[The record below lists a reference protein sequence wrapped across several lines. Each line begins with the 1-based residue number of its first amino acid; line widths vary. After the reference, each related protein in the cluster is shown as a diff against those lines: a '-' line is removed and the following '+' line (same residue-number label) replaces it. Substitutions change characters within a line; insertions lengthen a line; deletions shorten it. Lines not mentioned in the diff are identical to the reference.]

1 MMREYLSLG
10 TPSNTPLA
18 SVKGLVLSEHLY
30 NNAMLAVAPVVT
42 RIINEHANDM
52 KTAREL
58 AKAIYE
64 GYDFKEDPLDVQKEL
79 PKYLHKPLAKLIAS
93 GLKTPAL
100 RAAYLQYLNNAGDK
114 ASKADMAK
122 LLQVAFYERNR
133 YLANRIAQTELH
145 RIHSDTRASE
155 IMADDQVHWVQ
166 VRMSQTHPKYDIC
179 DYHSKLNA
187 YGKGAGIYP
196 KGKAPKPPYHP
207 FCRCKLSPV
216 ITIDPPKTPP
226 VENKSASRAFISSL
240 PTSQAVAILGSRE
253 KLAQFLRDKDLSV
266 LGIVDQN
273 KPKGYETRY
282 VGDVGVASS
291 LTSQLDE
298 SVDGKSLTKIQNYHQ
313 AAEYGRVILDRLKS
327 NGVDF
332 DFGQFDVKKIN
343 SYEADQINSVALWR
357 EKLLEMLHDEVGTKG
372 IMNNVEFGSGAKKIG
387 LRAMQK
393 LPDSWT
399 EAADSVGKL
408 VIKKTTARGFAWTA
422 DKDYDRGV
430 NFGGGHK
437 VTEPIKK
444 GFGYI
449 ITDASSTVEHELVH
463 RVQSSLPELDG
474 IFQQLHKDRT
484 KDDKLERL
492 IDITGNRGFKSDEVA
507 RKDGYYNSYMGR
519 EYGNGEAKEVMT
531 MALEPILGGLSKA
544 DLKTNED
551 LSDFWRTNVNLIKF
565 ANVDRELFEV
575 SIGLLFGWKK

>member
-1 MMREYLSLG
+1 MNDQQHTQNLNAITQDIQQLAQQAYQAILAKIGTAPASVIIRQVLKDYSLEVQSAVDSMMREYLSLG

-18 SVKGLVLSEHLY
+18 IVNGLVLSEHLY

-42 RIINEHANDM
+42 RIINDHAKEM

-100 RAAYLQYLNNAGDK
+100 RAAYLQYLNHAGDK
-114 ASKADMAK
+114 DSKADMAK
-122 LLQVAFYERNR
+122 LLQIAFYERNR

-179 DYHSKLNA
+179 DYHANLNA
-187 YGKGAGIYP
+187 YGKGKGIYP

-226 VENKSASRAFISSL
+226 LENKSASRAFISSL

-253 KLAQFLRDKDLSV
+253 KLAQFMKDKDLSV

-282 VGDVGVASS
+282 VGEVGSGIMGGMKDFKKFISDALDKENKRHDVFPLINLSAINGLDGDWIKNAK
-291 LTSQLDE
+291 LTS
-298 SVDGKSLTKIQNYHQ
+298 KMIK
-313 AAEYGRVILDRLKS
+313 
-327 NGVDF
+327 
-332 DFGQFDVKKIN
+332 
-343 SYEADQINSVALWR
+343 ADTGSIRN
-357 EKLLEMLHDEVGTKG
+357 LLTKG
-372 IMNNVEFGSGAKKIG
+372 IYAVREKPKAKQKPTLTPLEVMDLPLFLQTPDRIYFDGSIIIVKELPTKEYVKIVIG
-387 LRAMQK
+387 L
-393 LPDSWT
+393 DN
-399 EAADSVGKL
+399 
-408 VIKKTTARGFAWTA
+408 
-422 DKDYDRGV
+422 GV
-430 NFGGGHK
+430 EKIN
-437 VTEPIKK
+437 
-444 GFGYI
+444 
-449 ITDASSTVEHELVH
+449 
-463 RVQSSLPELDG
+463 
-474 IFQQLHKDRT
+474 
-484 KDDKLERL
+484 
-492 IDITGNRGFKSDEVA
+492 GN
-507 RKDGYYNSYMGR
+507 
-519 EYGNGEAKEVMT
+519 KEVYHTIYSGMVFDLT
-531 MALEPILGGLSKA
+531 SLENN
-544 DLKTNED
+544 LKD
-551 LSDFWRTNVNLIKF
+551 AKRIY
-565 ANVDRELFEV
+565 
-575 SIGLLFGWKK
+575 

>member
-1 MMREYLSLG
+1 MNDQQHTQNLNAITQDIQQLAQEAYQAILAKIGTAPASVIIRQVLKEYSLEVQSAVDSMMRDYLSLG

-253 KLAQFLRDKDLSV
+253 KLAQFMKDKDLSV

-282 VGDVGVASS
+282 VG
-291 LTSQLDE
+291 
-298 SVDGKSLTKIQNYHQ
+298 
-313 AAEYGRVILDRLKS
+313 
-327 NGVDF
+327 
-332 DFGQFDVKKIN
+332 
-343 SYEADQINSVALWR
+343 
-357 EKLLEMLHDEVGTKG
+357 EV
-372 IMNNVEFGSGAKKIG
+372 
-387 LRAMQK
+387 
-393 LPDSWT
+393 
-399 EAADSVGKL
+399 
-408 VIKKTTARGFAWTA
+408 
-422 DKDYDRGV
+422 
-430 NFGGGHK
+430 
-437 VTEPIKK
+437 
-444 GFGYI
+444 
-449 ITDASSTVEHELVH
+449 
-463 RVQSSLPELDG
+463 
-474 IFQQLHKDRT
+474 
-484 KDDKLERL
+484 
-492 IDITGNRGFKSDEVA
+492 
-507 RKDGYYNSYMGR
+507 
-519 EYGNGEAKEVMT
+519 EAKE
-531 MALEPILGGLSKA
+531 SKTIST
-544 DLKTNED
+544 LRGVYEETKKQQGKP
-551 LSDFWRTNVNLIKF
+551 LSDRDFSWLKNYPHKISIYDLPDNILSYLKNKRVSLTDGVVYLSSNTILHSIRDGKAGELTLDELLSVPSILSDNNVFYDKKEKNVLFVRFHNDKVIKIAVAVPYKKTGLNEIRTMMYVDKNKF
-565 ANVDRELFEV
+565 EGAVAGGHYEK
-575 SIGLLFGWKK
+575 I